1 MKPEVILKLVDFYKG
16 KITQKKVL
24 ETLNVSRTTYNRWKK
39 EIPVNREDS
48 KLVKLV
54 KTLCEE
60 NKYRYGYRKITYLVN
75 KEIKAN
81 KNTVQ
86 KMMQKNNL
94 NCRVRPKRS
103 RSTGQPFKVVE
114 NIINVDFN
122 ADRPLQKLSTD
133 ITYLPF
139 GKSMLYLSSIM
150 DLYNREIIVYT
161 INDKQNLECV
171 LDTLNQ
177 LPNLNEICILHRD

>member
-1 MKPEVILKLVDFYKG
+1 MKPEVIIKLVDFYKG

-39 EIPVNREDS
+39 EIPVNRDDS

-86 KMMQKNNL
+86 KIMQKNNL
-94 NCRVRPKRS
+94 NCRVRPKRR
-103 RSTGQPFKVVE
+103 RSTGQPL
-114 NIINVDFN
+114 
-122 ADRPLQKLSTD
+122 R
-133 ITYLPF
+133 
-139 GKSMLYLSSIM
+139 
-150 DLYNREIIVYT
+150 
-161 INDKQNLECV
+161 
-171 LDTLNQ
+171 
-177 LPNLNEICILHRD
+177 